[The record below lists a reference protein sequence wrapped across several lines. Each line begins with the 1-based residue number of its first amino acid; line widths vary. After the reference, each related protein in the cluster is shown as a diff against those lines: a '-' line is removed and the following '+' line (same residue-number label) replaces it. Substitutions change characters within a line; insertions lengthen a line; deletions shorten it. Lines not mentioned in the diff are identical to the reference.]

1 MSVPVTIRIS
11 DELNERYMNLADATG
26 RSRSFYM
33 ELALNECIN
42 RIESRFEDDETA
54 LRIGNE
60 SLDTISDV
68 MWLNSFVAR
77 LRDCLENGELLPFS
91 VATPEQVDRT
101 ETGSVLL
108 YVDDSASRNYMD
120 IVFDMLPGEVLST
133 FSDML
138 KNIDVRV
145 FIEDDEEEQYVTLA
159 VFPKGKAKA
168 TDQTD
173 ALLVIEP
180 SDPLMRI
187 AWAGSWCHNSFQEQ
201 ESPRRQ
207 AGEERRVLHPAY
219 RHREGD
225 ARGPHKAMGKR
236 WLNGCRE
243 LPDALLRLQPV
254 QI

>member
-33 ELALNECIN
+33 EMALDAGID
-42 RIESRFEDDETA
+42 RIENQFEDDEPA
-54 LRIGNE
+54 LCIGNE

-68 MWLNSFVAR
+68 MWLNSFIVR

-91 VATPEQVDRT
+91 EATPEQADRT
-101 ETGSVLL
+101 ETGSNLL
-108 YVDDSASRNYMD
+108 YVDDPANRNYMD
-120 IVFDMLPGEVLST
+120 IVFDFLIYDLRNVVTST

-145 FIEDDEEEQYVTLA
+145 FIVDDEEERYVTLA

-168 TDQTD
+168 TDQAG

-180 SDPLMRI
+180 LDPLRGI
-187 AWAGSWCHNSFQEQ
+187 DQWA
-201 ESPRRQ
+201 
-207 AGEERRVLHPAY
+207 
-219 RHREGD
+219 
-225 ARGPHKAMGKR
+225 
-236 WLNGCRE
+236 
-243 LPDALLRLQPV
+243 LQK
-254 QI
+254 

>member
-33 ELALNECIN
+33 GLALNECIN

-91 VATPEQVDRT
+91 EATPEQADRT

-108 YVDDSASRNYMD
+108 YVDDPASRNYMD
-120 IVFDMLPGEVLST
+120 IVFDCLIDDLHNDAINT

-145 FIEDDEEEQYVTLA
+145 FIEDDEEQRYVTLA

-180 SDPLMRI
+180 GDPFMRI
-187 AWAGSWCHNSFQEQ
+187 AWAGSWCHNYDD
-201 ESPRRQ
+201 
-207 AGEERRVLHPAY
+207 RV
-219 RHREGD
+219 
-225 ARGPHKAMGKR
+225 KAQYTGR
-236 WLNGCRE
+236 
-243 LPDALLRLQPV
+243 
-254 QI
+254 

>member
-33 ELALNECIN
+33 EMALNAGID
-42 RIESRFEDDETA
+42 RIENQFEDDETA
-54 LRIGNE
+54 LRIGSE

-68 MWLNSFVAR
+68 TWLNSFIAR
-77 LRDCLENGELLPFS
+77 LRDCLENGELIPFS
-91 VATPEQVDRT
+91 EATPEQMDRT

-108 YVDDSASRNYMD
+108 YVDDPASRNYMD
-120 IVFDMLPGEVLST
+120 IVLDFLIYDLRNVVEST

-145 FIEDDEEEQYVTLA
+145 LIEDDEEQRYVTLV

-180 SDPLMRI
+180 GDPMRGI
-187 AWAGSWCHNSFQEQ
+187 LIPEWCEPYDRAKTQYAD
-201 ESPRRQ
+201 R
-207 AGEERRVLHPAY
+207 
-219 RHREGD
+219 
-225 ARGPHKAMGKR
+225 
-236 WLNGCRE
+236 
-243 LPDALLRLQPV
+243 
-254 QI
+254 